1 MRRIFPHPV
10 LSLGLLVLWL
20 VLQQSF
26 SVGHILL
33 GSIIAIGAGLAT
45 SSLGLEKPRMKK
57 PWLIPVLF
65 VVVTIDIIR
74 SNLAVA
80 WIIMTQG
87 EGPKTAQFL
96 EIPLDLRDRNGL
108 AFLSMIVT
116 STPGTVWVDYN
127 EDESILLL
135 HVLDVIDEQE
145 WIDTIKNRYERLILE
160 ILA

>member
-1 MRRIFPHPV
+1 MSRLFPHPV

-20 VLQQSF
+20 ILQQSV
-26 SVGHILL
+26 SLGNILL
-33 GSIIAIGAGLAT
+33 GSVIAISAGLAT
-45 SSLGLEKPRMKK
+45 SALGLEKPKMKR
-57 PWLIPVLF
+57 PWLVPVLF

-74 SNLAVA
+74 SNIAVA
-80 WIIMTQG
+80 WLILTEG

-108 AFLSMIVT
+108 AFLSMIIT
-116 STPGTVWVDYN
+116 STPGTVWIDYD

-135 HVLDVIDEQE
+135 HILDVIDEQE

-160 ILA
+160 IVG